1 MLERLIEDTARS
13 IGLPSGKIEQ
23 LSCLLMALIFDRR
36 NGGFAGFSASFH
48 RFGRQRMFASWSSTG
63 PKQSIAFDEVS
74 EIFGVPLVAAIG
86 GKLGIG
92 SVMTTRAL
100 CCLLP
105 GLIEELTLES
115 EAPSAI
121 PDSFRGRCNGTIEW
135 LHEIDSAG
143 WVAWRSHGL
152 NPLQDTCL
160 SQPARILRNRN
171 PSEISRMA
179 PWLMGALGL
188 LLVGLLLR
196 A

>member
-1 MLERLIEDTARS
+1 MLERLIEDTARNLD
-13 IGLPSGKIEQ
+13 LPSGKIKQ
-23 LSCLLMALIFDRR
+23 LSCLSMALIFDQR

-48 RFGRQRMFASWSSTG
+48 KFGMQRMFASWSSAG
-63 PKQSIAFDEVS
+63 PKQAIAFDEVRR
-74 EIFGVPLVAAIG
+74 IFGVPLIAAIG

-92 SVMTTRAL
+92 SVMTTRSL

-105 GLIEELTLES
+105 GLIEELTLEG

-135 LHEIDSAG
+135 LQEIDSAG

-152 NPLQDTCL
+152 IHMQDIGL
-160 SQPARILRNRN
+160 PHPARIFRSGN
-171 PSEISRMA
+171 PNEISRMA
-179 PWLMGALGL
+179 PWLMGVLSL